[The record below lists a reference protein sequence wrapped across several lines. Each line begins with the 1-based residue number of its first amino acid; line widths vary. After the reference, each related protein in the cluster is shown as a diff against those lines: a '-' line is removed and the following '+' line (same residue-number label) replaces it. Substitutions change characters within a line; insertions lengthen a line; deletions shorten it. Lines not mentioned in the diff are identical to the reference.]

1 MDISNYHL
9 EFFRKQFDFFGMVSM
24 KLWVGEE
31 KRVPDYFKVGEK
43 NPMIKEYVLIL
54 MSSCKREDSY
64 NEKKLMANIIFNM
77 VTYWQFVSNNLG
89 ISVFPFHLWEAQ

>member
-31 KRVPDYFKVGEK
+31 KWEPDYFKVG
-43 NPMIKEYVLIL
+43 
-54 MSSCKREDSY
+54 
-64 NEKKLMANIIFNM
+64 KKPDDQGLCPNID
-77 VTYWQFVSNNLG
+77 V
-89 ISVFPFHLWEAQ
+89 